1 MKQVT
6 LDPILRS
13 QLNGLSE
20 EQLEILDEKGQ
31 TLGHFLPAALYKKM
45 LYAAVETSC
54 PFSKEELERRAKETG
69 GRSLA
74 EIWKSLGVK

>member
-1 MKQVT
+1 MRQVT
-6 LDPILRS
+6 LDPSLRS

-20 EQLEILDEKGQ
+20 ELEILDEKGQ

-45 LYAAVETSC
+45 LYAAVEASC